1 MNESNQSYENGSE
14 EYYHRCM
21 DLYSGPMYSEPT
33 WLQVLF
39 GVIFGLITVLG
50 IGGNAI
56 VCYIVLGHRRMRT
69 VTNYFV
75 VNLAV
80 SDQLMAVMCVNFT
93 FYTTLYMTWPFG
105 LVMCKAVSFFQSVS
119 VSVSIF
125 TLVAISMERYMAII
139 HPLRPRLGNTGTL
152 LVIALI
158 WISSCALGLPTVIY
172 SLIYVEDGVTYC
184 SEEDW
189 KDRGNYSFATMVLTY
204 FLPLGVLAMAYT
216 RIGIRIWARKTPGEV
231 EANRDRRMT
240 ESKIRLVKM
249 FAVIVF
255 LFAVCYLPIHTF
267 NIVQDIHKSVVLC
280 YPYIRVI
287 YVVVIAVAMS
297 NCVYNPFIY
306 CWMNSKFRDGFR
318 KVLRCLPVL
327 RRSRNQASHSSS
339 FRGLKRTSTLNTHMQ
354 S

>member
-1 MNESNQSYENGSE
+1 MNESNDTGSDGP
-14 EYYHRCM
+14 YYHVCM
-21 DLYSGPMYSEPT
+21 DYYNEPMYNEPI

-39 GVIFGLITVLG
+39 GVFFGLVTVLG

-139 HPLRPRLGNTGTL
+139 HPLRPRLGSTGTL
-152 LVIALI
+152 LVILFI
-158 WISSCALGLPTVIY
+158 WISSGALGLPTAIY
-172 SLIYVEDGVTYC
+172 STVYLEDGMTYC
-184 SEEDW
+184 SEEW
-189 KDRGNYSFATMVLTY
+189 GQRGNYSFATMVLQY
-204 FLPLGVLAMAYT
+204 FLPLGVLGMAYT

-255 LFAVCYLPIHTF
+255 LFAICYLPIHTF
-267 NIVQDIHKSVVLC
+267 NIVQDVHQYTVLC

-287 YVVVIAVAMS
+287 YVTVIAVAMS

-306 CWMNSKFRDGFR
+306 CWMNSKFRDGF
-318 KVLRCLPVL
+318 KNVLRCLPGL
-327 RRSRNQASHSSS
+327 RRHQRQQASQSGS

>member
-1 MNESNQSYENGSE
+1 MNVSYSNDSSGGYSDVCV
-14 EYYHRCM
+14 EYYR
-21 DLYSGPMYSEPT
+21 EPV

-39 GVIFGLITVLG
+39 GIIFGLITVFG

-93 FYTTLYMTWPFG
+93 FYSTLYMTWPFG
-105 LVMCKAVSFFQSVS
+105 PVMCKAVSFFQSVS

-139 HPLRPRLGNTGTL
+139 HPLRPRLGSTGTL
-152 LVIALI
+152 LVIGFI
-158 WISSCALGLPTVIY
+158 WISSGALGLPTAIY
-172 SLIYVEDGVTYC
+172 TSVYVENGITYC
-184 SEEDW
+184 SEEWDQ
-189 KDRGNYSFATMVLTY
+189 RGNYSFATMVLQY
-204 FLPLGVLAMAYT
+204 FLPLAVLAMAYS
-216 RIGIRIWARKTPGEV
+216 RIGIRIWARKTPGEM

-249 FAVIVF
+249 FAVVVF
-255 LFAVCYLPIHTF
+255 LFAICYLPIHTF
-267 NIVQDIHKSVVLC
+267 NIVQDVYQYVLC
-280 YPYIRVI
+280 YQYIRII
-287 YVVVIAVAMS
+287 YVTVVAVAMS
-297 NCVYNPFIY
+297 NCMYNPFIY
-306 CWMNSKFRDGFR
+306 CWMNSKFRDGF
-318 KVLRCLPVL
+318 KNVVRCLPGV
-327 RRSRNQASHSSS
+327 RRYRDRQQANQSGS